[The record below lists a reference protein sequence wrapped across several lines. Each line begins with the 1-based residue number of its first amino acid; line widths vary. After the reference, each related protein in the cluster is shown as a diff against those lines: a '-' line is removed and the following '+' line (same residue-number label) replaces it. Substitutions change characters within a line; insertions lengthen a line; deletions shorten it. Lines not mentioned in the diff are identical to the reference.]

1 MNSELVFSVKN
12 IFSEYLTK
20 TSGSSGH
27 IYNYHIPAYQRGY
40 KWSSDPHGAVT
51 ILLNDLEEAYST
63 FRSQGH
69 KEYYLQYITLK
80 KNEKSRHLEVIDGQ
94 QRLTTLSLLISV
106 YSLILDIENLAEN
119 KLEYAIRG
127 SFFNDH
133 IYNRENLSELL
144 NTPWDQDKG
153 LMLDEPINNQ
163 DVFYI
168 YSAAKR
174 INTFIGAISEDELK
188 AFYEFILNGVKII
201 VNVVDRHVVSEKV
214 FSNLNSNK
222 VALTEAELIK
232 GLLITRVSR
241 EHLQKSSGMTYR
253 EMLEF
258 RMVIGRQWDEL
269 SRWTAVPEVKSFF
282 FPDTSGI
289 HGLLKLVANSFE
301 SPDNKLD
308 QTMTEKDYPMF
319 NFFHKLGNVSETFE
333 RIREYAASLH
343 DWFDETSDYNLL
355 GFCFFAKGNS
365 SKRNQLLLKGF
376 KSKKKVFRK
385 YLLREVVRLLPQKAA
400 KDLYYH
406 LDDNDIHHILLA
418 MSVFLK
424 GRTVRFDF
432 HTYIDELWSLEH
444 IFPQSPEGKKKKLN
458 QEDKD
463 RIIEMLGDSAT
474 DKIRKV
480 LQKKERT
487 EDQKQLYYEAL
498 GKEPF
503 LNSIG
508 NICLLTSEDNAS
520 NGCGFFNDKRTN
532 ILNLIS
538 EGSFVPR
545 HTFEVFSKMVIA
557 DDPGNLLHWT
567 KKNIEQHTES
577 IQTRIDEIK
586 DELKNED
593 REI

>member
-12 IFSEYLTK
+12 IFSEYLIK

-27 IYNYHIPAYQRGY
+27 NYNYHIPAYQRGY
-40 KWSSDPHGAVT
+40 KWSSNPHGAVS
-51 ILLNDLEEAYST
+51 ILLNDLAEAYST
-63 FRSQGH
+63 FRLQGH

-80 KNEKSRHLEVIDGQ
+80 KNEKGRYLEVIDGQ
-94 QRLTTLSLLISV
+94 QRLTTLSLLLSV
-106 YSLILDIENLAEN
+106 YSMILDIDNLAEC

-127 SFFNDH
+127 TFFNDH
-133 IYNRENLSELL
+133 IYNRENLTELL
-144 NTPWDQDKG
+144 NTSWDPKQG
-153 LMLDEPINNQ
+153 LMLKEPVNNQ

-168 YSAAKR
+168 YSAAKK
-174 INTFIGAISEDELK
+174 INSFIRTLSDDELK
-188 AFYEFILNGVKII
+188 PFYEFILNAVKII

-241 EHLQKSSGMTYR
+241 DHIQKSSGMTYR

-258 RMVIGRQWDEL
+258 RMVIGRQWDEI
-269 SRWTAVPEVKSFF
+269 SRWTTEPKVKSFF

-289 HGLLKLVANSFE
+289 YGLLKLVAISFE
-301 SPDNKLD
+301 TAENKLD
-308 QTMTEKDYPMF
+308 ETMADKDYPMF

-333 RIREYAASLH
+333 RIREYAASLR
-343 DWFDETSDYNLL
+343 DWYDETEDYNLL
-355 GFCFFAKGNS
+355 GYCFFARSNS
-365 SKRNQLLLKGF
+365 SKRNSILLKGV
-376 KSKKKVFRK
+376 KSKKHVFK
-385 YLLREVVRLLPQKAA
+385 DYLLKEVVRLLPQKLA

-418 MSVFLK
+418 LSVFLK
-424 GRTVRFDF
+424 GRDVRFDF
-432 HTYIDELWSLEH
+432 YAYINERWSLEH
-444 IFPQSPEGKKKKLN
+444 IFPQSPEGKNKKLN
-458 QEDKD
+458 QDDKD
-463 RIIEMLGDSAT
+463 RIIEMLGAAAT
-474 DKIRKV
+474 DKIKKV
-480 LQKKERT
+480 LQRKERT

-503 LNSIG
+503 LNSLG
-508 NICLLTSEDNAS
+508 NMCLLTSEDNAS

-532 ILNLIS
+532 ILSLIS

-557 DDPGNLLHWT
+557 EDPGNLLHWT
-567 KKNIEQHTES
+567 KRNIEQHTKF

-586 DELKNED
+586 DQLKNEN
-593 REI
+593 R